1 MFEDVRKEEW
11 YRPQLLLYAEMVA
24 ALGSNGLLENV
35 KLLIME
41 LKAETNVNPD
51 LKGFNGLL
59 ESLMG
64 SNLTRLAVECYYLM
78 RSVSCDPDRQT
89 FKILIEGLTSNE
101 EMELLTV
108 IQQEAREF
116 YGPFWDFLDEEE
128 TEMISKC
135 KY

>member
-1 MFEDVRKEEW
+1 
-11 YRPQLLLYAEMVA
+11 
-24 ALGSNGLLENV
+24 
-35 KLLIME
+35 ME